1 MYFEILGLV
10 ESEESYDY
18 IGYKM
23 QFGYQLDNIN
33 KNYLPAGCSDAHL

>member
-33 KNYLPAGCSDAHL
+33 KSCLRAGCSGAHL